1 MFKTPYSINIIILS
15 SNVKGGRSFF
25 LTFLSFKNND
35 LAKKFVNM
43 LTKKP
48 FNINDLARGGHGGL
62 VAMANWR
69 RPANHSQLENDSQ
82 SHFILLLFFFYCG
95 QNNSF

>member
-1 MFKTPYSINIIILS
+1 MCINP
-15 SNVKGGRSFF
+15 NVKGGRSFF

-35 LAKKFVNM
+35 LTKKLLNL

-69 RPANHSQLENDSQ
+69 RPANHSQLDNDSHYQ
-82 SHFILLLFFFYCG
+82 LFCNNFSFIMVKIIIF
-95 QNNSF
+95 NSIINSS